1 MESPKEISNE
11 ITIAQFVTKVVAT
24 QQIWGLK
31 NELGW
36 TVAQSNQF
44 DKAEVYVFWQSQDDA
59 QLCSKEEWQT
69 YKPEIISLAEFLEDW
84 CVGIFEENN
93 LIGVQ
98 WDYNL
103 CGGEI
108 EPMELAQQIIGE
120 IKKTN
125 TSIKFEKYATLQ
137 ALSNL
142 IDKAILDD
150 QDFSS

>member
-1 MESPKEISNE
+1 MESAKEINHE
-11 ITIAQFVTKVVAT
+11 IIIAQFITKVVST

-31 NELGW
+31 SEEGW
-36 TVAQSNQF
+36 AVAMSNLY
-44 DKAEVYVFWQSQDDA
+44 DKAEVYVFWQTQDAA
-59 QLCSKEEWQT
+59 QQCSKEEWKD
-69 YKPEIISLAEFLEDW
+69 YKPEKISLAEFLEDW
-84 CVGIFEENN
+84 CVGIFEENS

-125 TSIKFEKYATLQ
+125 TPIKFVKYATLQ